1 MLGAA
6 PGKSDAIMEHKNSEM
21 RWTKSAGPHKYE
33 LLEPEGCDLHRS
45 ITNQNLVTQKDKE
58 F

>member
-1 MLGAA
+1 
-6 PGKSDAIMEHKNSEM
+6 MEHKNSEM
-21 RWTKSAGPHKYE
+21 RWTTSAGPHKYE

-45 ITNQNLVTQKDKE
+45 IKNQNLVTQKDKE